1 MKSIETKN
9 LDIAYEDTLIVKE
22 LNMQIPKGKITSII
36 GANGCGKSTIL
47 KAVGRIL
54 KPKTGVV
61 HLSGQD
67 ISKLSTK
74 EIAKK
79 MAILPQ
85 NPTAPSGLTV
95 SELVAYGRFPHQ
107 KGFGNLTKEDKKIVK
122 WALAA
127 TKLSEFERREVD
139 TLSGGQRQRVWIAM
153 ALAQQTDLILL
164 DEPTTYLDLAHQL
177 EVLKLLYELNRS
189 QKCTIVM
196 VLHDLNLAARF
207 SDYIIAIQK
216 GAIIKYGPP
225 EEVMT
230 PEVLRK
236 TFNINADIV
245 IEPKSNRP
253 VCITYDIIDENEGVQ
268 LKEREAVGI

>member
-1 MKSIETKN
+1 MKSIETKK
-9 LDIAYEDTLIVKE
+9 LDIAYEENLIVKE
-22 LNMQIPKGKITSII
+22 LNMQIPKGQITSII

-54 KPKTGVV
+54 KPKKGRVY
-61 HLSGQD
+61 LSGED
-67 ISKLSTK
+67 ISKLHTK

-85 NPTAPSGLTV
+85 TPTAPNGLTV

-107 KGFGNLTKEDKKIVK
+107 KGFGNLTEEDKKIVN
-122 WALAA
+122 WALDA

-177 EVLKLLYELNRS
+177 EVLKLLYELNRT

-196 VLHDLNLAARF
+196 VIHDLNLAARF
-207 SDYIIAIQK
+207 SDYIIAIK
-216 GAIIKYGPP
+216 NGNIIKHGEP
-225 EEVMT
+225 EAVMT
-230 PEVLRK
+230 SEVLRK
-236 TFNINADIV
+236 TFNINADVV

-253 VCITYDIIDENEGVQ
+253 VCITYDIIEENEEVII
-268 LKEREAVGI
+268 KEKEVVGI

>member
-9 LDIAYEDTLIVKE
+9 LDIAYDDTLIVRE
-22 LNMQIPKGKITSII
+22 LNMQIPDGKITSII

-54 KPKTGVV
+54 KPKKGVV

-67 ISKLSTK
+67 ISKLPTK
-74 EIAKK
+74 EIAKN

-85 NPTAPSGLTV
+85 TPTAPSGLTV
-95 SELVAYGRFPHQ
+95 GELVAYGRFPHQ
-107 KGFGNLTKEDKKIVK
+107 KGFGNLTEEDKRIVK
-122 WALAA
+122 WALTA

-139 TLSGGQRQRVWIAM
+139 ALSGGQRQRVWIAM

-177 EVLKLLYELNRS
+177 EVLKLLYELNRN

-216 GAIIKYGPP
+216 GAIIKHGTP

-236 TFNINADIV
+236 TFNINADVV

-253 VCITYDIIDENEGVQ
+253 VCITYDIVDENEDVE
-268 LKEREAVGI
+268 LKEKEAVGI

>member
-9 LDIAYEDTLIVKE
+9 LDIAYDDTLIVKE
-22 LNMQIPKGKITSII
+22 LNMQIPEGKITSII

-54 KPKTGVV
+54 KPKKGVV

-67 ISKLSTK
+67 ISKLPTK

-85 NPTAPSGLTV
+85 TPTAPSGLTV
-95 SELVAYGRFPHQ
+95 GELVAYGRFPHQ
-107 KGFGNLTKEDKKIVK
+107 KGFGNLTEEDKRIVK
-122 WALAA
+122 WALTA

-139 TLSGGQRQRVWIAM
+139 ALSGGQRQRVWIAM

-177 EVLKLLYELNRS
+177 EVLKLLYELNRN

-216 GAIIKYGPP
+216 GDIIKHGAP

-236 TFNINADIV
+236 TFNINADVV

-253 VCITYDIIDENEGVQ
+253 VCITSDIVDEKEDVE
-268 LKEREAVGI
+268 LKEKEVVGI

>member
-54 KPKTGVV
+54 KPKKGVV

-107 KGFGNLTKEDKKIVK
+107 KGFGNLTEEDKRIVK

-177 EVLKLLYELNRS
+177 EVLKLLYELNRN

-196 VLHDLNLAARF
+196 VIHDLNLAARF

-216 GAIIKYGPP
+216 GAIIKYGNP

>member
-54 KPKTGVV
+54 KPKNGLV

-107 KGFGNLTKEDKKIVK
+107 KGFGNLTEEDKRIVK
-122 WALAA
+122 WALDA

-189 QKCTIVM
+189 QKCTIIM

-216 GAIIKYGPP
+216 GAIIKYGNP

-253 VCITYDIIDENEGVQ
+253 VCITYDIIDENDGVQ